1 MAVLIN
7 RKEEEVSRQRAF
19 LDVWRF
25 RLNDRK
31 VEKTS
36 GKEKDWR

>member
-7 RKEEEVSRQRAF
+7 RKEEEVSRYKAF

-31 VEKTS
+31 S
-36 GKEKDWR
+36 GED